1 MAMERSSAFK
11 WWPYFGFCLICVVAT
26 GIVCQRI
33 VADAIARQAEADRL
47 MASGGNV
54 GPTADSLRAGPAL
67 ADDKSAPSAD
77 GLPESAGDTQSGAGP
92 RQADRVATIATDQDM
107 PAPVAILMAESLPV
121 SIAYDSR
128 VHEVTPVDAL
138 TPENRDELIVEATAP
153 PIETPPVVVPPPA
166 VPPAVAPSL
175 EQPEKVVAATP
186 AVDAMVPENSAPLLL
201 AHDQPTPVPPSSP
214 GDDREAIAL
223 GRELFMHV
231 WKPDDPLASGDGLG
245 PVFNA
250 ASCAQCHFQ
259 GAEGGSGSNAHN
271 VKTFEVL
278 PRKVGDSIISGVIHA
293 NSTSVG
299 YHDRETIRS
308 VTSLYPEQVRTARR
322 TIPAV
327 RQVDINTPPLWGN
340 GLIDQLTDKQLFE
353 HRHATG
359 TPHGRL
365 RRLPDGR
372 YGRFGW
378 KGQFATLREFVA
390 GACANEIGLS
400 NETAQQMVPNQ
411 YRPDVSASHD
421 LTEAQVDAM
430 VKYVASLP
438 APRQV
443 MPTDN
448 EQRSMAERGRRYFGT
463 IGCTKCHPHNLGDL
477 KGVFSDFQLHSVVDP
492 TKSASSPYYAPG
504 PLVIQ
509 PPKKD
514 PSLTEW
520 KTPPLWGVADTA
532 PYWHDG
538 SAPTLREAILKHAD
552 EAEPVREN
560 FLKLP
565 EAQQESVIAFLHT
578 LRAPQIA
585 EPPVV
590 ADEAVSQTG
599 N

>member
-11 WWPYFGFCLICVVAT
+11 WWPYFGFCLICIVAT
-26 GIVCQRI
+26 GVVCQQI
-33 VADAIARQAEADRL
+33 VADAIARQAEQDRL
-47 MASGGNV
+47 MAADGDAVHEV
-54 GPTADSLRAGPAL
+54 GPDEQGAEL
-67 ADDKSAPSAD
+67 
-77 GLPESAGDTQSGAGP
+77 AGDKAASSAIAASHAATAEVTAPAGKE
-92 RQADRVATIATDQDM
+92 ATASPNQET

-121 SIAYDSR
+121 SIAYEARADEAP
-128 VHEVTPVDAL
+128 VDDIKPVDAL
-138 TPENRDELIVEATAP
+138 TPENTSELVVEANAP
-153 PIETPPVVVPPPA
+153 SIEIPSAVVPI
-166 VPPAVAPSL
+166 VVAPL
-175 EQPEKVVAATP
+175 VDQPAASIAATP
-186 AVDAMVPENSAPLLL
+186 AVDALVPENSGPLLL
-201 AHDQPTPVPPSSP
+201 SHDQPVAVPPSSLA
-214 GDDREAIAL
+214 DDREAIAL

-231 WKPDDPLASGDGLG
+231 WKPADPLASGDGLG

-250 ASCAQCHFQ
+250 SSCAQCHFQ

-278 PRKVGDSIISGVIHA
+278 PRKNGDSIISGVIHA

-299 YHDRETIRS
+299 YSNRETIRS

-411 YRPDVSASHD
+411 FRPDVSAAHD

-448 EQRSMAERGRRYFGT
+448 EQRSMAERGRRFFST
-463 IGCTKCHPHNLGDL
+463 IGCTKCHPHNVGDL

-492 TKSASSPYYAPG
+492 TKSAGSPYYAPG

-509 PPKKD
+509 PPKKE

-552 EAEPVREN
+552 EAEPARES

-565 EAQQESVIAFLHT
+565 EAHQESVIAFLHT
-578 LRAPQIA
+578 LQAPRIA
-585 EPPVV
+585 EPAMSPETS
-590 ADEAVSQTG
+590 ADQAA

>member
-1 MAMERSSAFK
+1 MAMERASVFK

-33 VADAIARQAEADRL
+33 VADAIARQAEEDRL
-47 MASGGNV
+47 MASGADAV
-54 GPTADSLRAGPAL
+54 SAAKADQQTAVPTDAKSTSL
-67 ADDKSAPSAD
+67 ADATPDSPANVPAAAAAPVS
-77 GLPESAGDTQSGAGP
+77 PKQDT
-92 RQADRVATIATDQDM
+92 

-121 SIAYDSR
+121 SIAYGSPEYD
-128 VHEVTPVDAL
+128 VTPVDAL
-138 TPENRDELIVEATAP
+138 TPENSDELLVEGMAP
-153 PIETPPVVVPPPA
+153 PIETPPVVIPPVIPTPVDQPA
-166 VPPAVAPSL
+166 AI
-175 EQPEKVVAATP
+175 VAATP
-186 AVDAMVPENSAPLLL
+186 PTDALVPENCAPLVLV
-201 AHDQPTPVPPSSP
+201 HDQPVPVPQSSP
-214 GDDREAIAL
+214 DNDRELIAL

-231 WKPDDPLASGDGLG
+231 WKPADPLASGDGLG

-278 PRKVGDSIISGVIHA
+278 PRKMGDSIISGVIHA
-293 NSTSVG
+293 SSTSVG

-308 VTSLYPEQVRTARR
+308 VTGLYPEQVRTARR

-400 NETAQQMVPNQ
+400 NETAQQMLPNQ
-411 YRPDVSASHD
+411 FRPDVSAAHD

-448 EQRSMAERGRRYFGT
+448 EQRSMAERGRRQFST

-492 TKSASSPYYAPG
+492 TKSAGSPYYAPG

-509 PPKKD
+509 PPKKE

-552 EAEPVREN
+552 EAEPAREG

-565 EAQQESVIAFLHT
+565 ETQQESVIAFLHT
-578 LRAPQIA
+578 LRASLIP
-585 EPPVV
+585 ESPVIPD
-590 ADEAVSQTG
+590 APVSQVA